1 MSGLG
6 EWFASSWMIF
16 TNSYS
21 NLLDLQFDKIEFS
34 MTFVD
39 TNKSIFLSELF
50 LQIKIMFCKQIP
62 APIKVEIKSW
72 STVECN

>member
-1 MSGLG
+1 M
-6 EWFASSWMIF
+6 MF

-39 TNKSIFLSELF
+39 TNKSIFLSKLF

-62 APIKVEIKSW
+62 APIKVEIKS
-72 STVECN
+72 